1 VYAVIDVETT
11 GFNPAMHDR
20 ICEIAVVHVD
30 ARGRV
35 TDQWASLVNPERD
48 LGPQHIHGIRAAD
61 ARRAPTFRQL
71 AAEIAHRL
79 RHRLVVA
86 HNLTFDAR
94 FVAAEYARIGA
105 TVPVH
110 HADGLCTMRLAP
122 HFLPLAG
129 RSLAD
134 CCLAAAVPQRQA
146 HSALD
151 DALAAAHLLRYYL
164 DAAGQPPPWQDS
176 IRLAGKQVWPELATA
191 GAGVGALTR
200 GAAAVQPA
208 HFLARLI
215 DRLPRVPDPPQADAY
230 LALLDQALLDRYL
243 SAAEMDSLVETATAL
258 SLTRRDVVVLHRQ
271 YLRSL
276 AAEAADD
283 GVVTPE
289 ELRDLHAVAALLN
302 LPAGEVEG
310 AIGEALSSGRSAPV
324 KPLVAQRFSL
334 SAGDVVVF
342 TGQMGEPREVWE
354 ARAVG
359 AGYAVGRAVTKK
371 TSLLVAAD
379 PDSLSGK
386 ARQAR
391 KYGIPVVQPAAF
403 LAIVNRG

>member
-1 VYAVIDVETT
+1 MYAVIDVETT

-30 ARGRV
+30 GRGRI
-35 TDQWASLVNPERD
+35 TDRWASLVNPERD

-61 ARRAPTFRQL
+61 VRRAPTFRQL
-71 AAEIAHRL
+71 AGEIAHRL

-122 HFLPLAG
+122 RFLPLAS

-134 CCLAAAVPQRQA
+134 CCLAAAIPQQQA

-151 DALAAAHLLRYYL
+151 DALAAARLLRHYL

-176 IRLAGKQVWPELATA
+176 IRLAGKQVWPELTT
-191 GAGVGALTR
+191 GGGVGALTR
-200 GAAAVQPA
+200 SAAAAAKPQ

-230 LALLDQALLDRYL
+230 LALLDRALLDRYL
-243 SAAEMDSLVETATAL
+243 SATETDSLVETATAL
-258 SLTRRDVVVLHRQ
+258 NLSRRHVVSLHRQ

-276 AAEAADD
+276 ATEAADD
-283 GVVTPE
+283 GIVTAE
-289 ELRDLHAVAALLN
+289 ELRDLRAVAVLLD
-302 LPAGEVEG
+302 LPASEVQD
-310 AIGEALSSGRSAPV
+310 AIGAAMSGARSTPV
-324 KPLVAQRFSL
+324 APLVAQRFAL
-334 SAGDVVVF
+334 SAGDIVVF
-342 TGQMGEPREVWE
+342 TGQMDEPRDVWE

-359 AGYAVGRAVTKK
+359 AGYGVGRAVTKK

-391 KYGIPVVQPAAF
+391 KYGIPVVRPAAF
-403 LAIVNRG
+403 LTIVNRD